1 MKGRIGDKQRLLPI
15 IDAISEIQIYTID
28 ESLDV
33 FLSNS
38 MMRFASI
45 KQLEIIGEAANY
57 LSAETKEK
65 FSDIEWKQIIGMRHI
80 LVHEYFGIDANLI
93 WQVII
98 KDLPVLEVKIKGVLT
113 IMQNIS

>member
-1 MKGRIGDKQRLLPI
+1 MKGRIGDKQRLLHI